1 MLPYERILPWQSATP
16 KWMHW
21 HSMEHVIS
29 LWAAKSSALYLLKQL
44 WSWSKIRFLDFAFDQ
59 MFAFPISILLF
70 PYEWARS
77 IGRVFV
83 RFLLFAGA
91 IGALVF
97 VLKRVSQMPATC

>member
-1 MLPYERILPWQSATP
+1 
-16 KWMHW
+16 MHW
-21 HSMEHVIS
+21 HSMEHVI
-29 LWAAKSSALYLLKQL
+29 LFRAAKSSALYLLKQV

-59 MFAFPISILLF
+59 MFAFPISILLL

-77 IGRVFV
+77 VGRVFV

-97 VLKRVSQMPATC
+97 VLRRVSQVPATC